1 MPPAKYQFLHTFL
14 SPEFQSWATSIGLR
28 SRSLATIAQGI
39 SHSHPALVHLDV
51 DVIDFKHLP
60 LAENYSKNKG
70 LSYSNTLELL
80 EVFLKSSKIG
90 GLTLTEI
97 NPDHG
102 AEDGSTIQRFAQDLS
117 RLLALL
123 PS

>member
-1 MPPAKYQFLHTFL
+1 MAR
-14 SPEFQSWATSIGLR
+14 LR
-28 SRSLATIAQGI
+28 
-39 SHSHPALVHLDV
+39 
-51 DVIDFKHLP
+51 P

-70 LSYSNTLELL
+70 LSYSHTLELL
-80 EVFLKSSKIG
+80 EVLFKNPKIG

-97 NPDHG
+97 NPNHG
-102 AEDGSTIQRFAQDLS
+102 GEDRSTIQRFAQDLS

>member
-1 MPPAKYQFLHTFL
+1 
-14 SPEFQSWATSIGLR
+14 
-28 SRSLATIAQGI
+28 
-39 SHSHPALVHLDV
+39 
-51 DVIDFKHLP
+51 VIYFNDLP

-70 LSYSNTLELL
+70 LSYSHALE
-80 EVFLKSSKIG
+80 FLPVLVKSPKFA
-90 GLTLTEI
+90 GLTPAEI

-102 AEDGSTIQRFAQDLS
+102 AEDGSAIHRFAQDLS